1 MEGLRRKSQR
11 AVLLV
16 VLALCG
22 FLSVGVFAGVGFA
35 GGSTS
40 TEPPPTTTVPE
51 DQKCNSGRGNGSEG
65 DDSQLLTPGVDT
77 GPGVAPTVDCDPGNS
92 GGQNRGGD

>member
-16 VLALCG
+16 VLAVCG
-22 FLSVGVFAGVGFA
+22 FLSAGVFAGVGMA
-35 GGSTS
+35 WDTTS
-40 TEPPPTTTVPE
+40 TEPPPTTTE
-51 DQKCNSGRGNGSEG
+51 EQKCNSGRGNGSEG
-65 DDSQLLTPGVDT
+65 DASQLLVPGVDT

-92 GGQNRGGD
+92 GDKNRGGD